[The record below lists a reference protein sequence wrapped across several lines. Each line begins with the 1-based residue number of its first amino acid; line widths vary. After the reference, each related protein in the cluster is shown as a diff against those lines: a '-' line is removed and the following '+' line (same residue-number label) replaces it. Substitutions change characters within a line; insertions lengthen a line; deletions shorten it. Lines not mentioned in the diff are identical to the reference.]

1 MSYEYSATSGRF
13 EIPNPYRVENLAFIL
28 AGLVAGIAGIALLVA
43 HRDAI
48 GGASARGVKAV
59 IVGLVL
65 LFLALSVIARALV
78 QLRYFFGRGRPHD
91 LSNMDDSAGAQPA
104 QRAQWL
110 KENLR
115 QNALA
120 YREPQGAISGLV
132 HQVFDTLI
140 FAPRLIRAAAETQC
154 FNLLL
159 TVAILLGL
167 LGSFLFYADP
177 AVRAWIA
184 VLLLAVLIP
193 KLIRPLGRQENT
205 YRRARAGIALIV
217 VIIALP
223 ILGPPLIARIAPSL
237 PNIAGFEF
245 SRTLL
250 VSLLILLVAQG
261 LFFFS
266 LMRQLRPRPNVNMA
280 CEQRAMSMNGNPSK
294 LFEELERTL
303 QSRWTETIPNRRY
316 ALVKLPENFNAQSG
330 SFAGE
335 LLEETQPVPADA
347 GALASIVD
355 QLTAPA
361 TRGAVALTLLGF
373 ITFVAGV
380 TASVRFAL
388 VPLSTQ
394 DSLATAF
401 LAVVL
406 FFTAR
411 YCVSSAK
418 LLWGRVDFQSL
429 LLWVEIEG
437 SFEEAQINIGN
448 QLTAAVCRQH
458 RCRRRA
464 GRACRCRPA
473 GSHRPGA
480 ARAGA
485 GTRRPSTR
493 GDIDRLR
500 TASRCNAGSTSLFQS
515 RMRQAAGCR
524 CAVLQFLWRACG
536 RSLTPVLPVRLS
548 RYRLR
553 CECRQAALCAQHV
566 RLDHIGTFGAQLL
579 NQCHERIG
587 RDRRAAIEAL
597 VLIATQFA

>member
-448 QLTAAVCRQH
+448 QLTAAMSSTKKIINVESMTLRIWAAELDTVIFYKDGARDLIGMRGRPDVARQYADH
-458 RCRRRA
+458 LEKFA
-464 GRACRCRPA
+464 GNIAA
-473 GSHRPGA
+473 VVAPGA
-480 ARAGA
+480 HADA
-485 GTRRPSTR
+485 
-493 GDIDRLR
+493 DRLGR
-500 TASRCNAGSTSLFQS
+500 IAQVQRELGQVPGAHQHAATLIGSAPRAAATPAARRCSNP
-515 RMRQAAGCR
+515 
-524 CAVLQFLWRACG
+524 ACG
-536 RSLTPVLPVRLS
+536 RPLAADALFCSSCGVRAGDL
-548 RYRLR
+548 
-553 CECRQAALCAQHV
+553 
-566 RLDHIGTFGAQLL
+566 
-579 NQCHERIG
+579 
-587 RDRRAAIEAL
+587 
-597 VLIATQFA
+597 